1 MTITYQLIIDT
12 LCGNN
17 KFLTDE
23 NITNNNFGEFSKI
36 FNDDYY
42 RYGIYNNILIKSSF
56 WSSLL
61 FLLDDKY
68 LTYSPDDIVSNITQ
82 IKNDLYNYCSYHK
95 LPRRMKDS
103 LDGYTEDLFLLIC
116 KVFYINII
124 NFDFVDNKIYCV
136 YDGEYFNPYK
146 NTIFLA
152 KHNNDFE
159 PIICKNT
166 KMFNYI
172 NKKDIIINILSND
185 IQNYDDMKIF
195 TLVDNIEQILTD
207 ENLLSNNDDIYLNE
221 KYTEK
226 QLNKMKKDE
235 IIELLT
241 NLNIVIPKGKIT
253 KKELINI
260 YNKNI

>member
-1 MTITYQLIIDT
+1 MTTITYQLIIDT

-23 NITNNNFGEFSKI
+23 NITNSNFGDFSNIFKNNF
-36 FNDDYY
+36 Y
-42 RYGIYNNILIKSSF
+42 RYGVYNNSF
-56 WSSLL
+56 WSSIL

-68 LTYSPDDIVSNITQ
+68 LTYSHDDIISNITQ
-82 IKNDLYNYCSYHK
+82 IKNDLYNHCSYHK

-103 LDGYTEDLFLLIC
+103 LDGYNEDLFLLIC

-136 YDGEYFNPYK
+136 YNGEYFNPYK

-152 KHNNDFE
+152 KHNNNFE
-159 PIICKNT
+159 PIICNNT
-166 KMFNYI
+166 KLFNYI
-172 NKKDIIINILSND
+172 NNKNILIDILSND

-207 ENLLSNNDDIYLNE
+207 EHLINNDDIYLNE
-221 KYTEK
+221 TYTEK
-226 QLNKMKKDE
+226 QLNKMKKNE

-253 KKELINI
+253 KKELIKIYNNI
-260 YNKNI
+260 YNV